1 MRDAGAGPPQDGVPP
16 HQGRQGPSGGVSL
29 CGDRATA
36 AFEDY
41 LQSRIPGLIL
51 CE

>member
-16 HQGRQGPSGGVSL
+16 